1 MVACTAKGIQIA
13 GKSRA
18 IHRTPGSQQDIPLT
32 GLVCFDLEQSLALRF
47 ESGIA
52 VGPCQAAIDKK
63 PVADCTDRGDA
74 SEVPIDGVEG
84 RGKQKAGGRSSD
96 ITITPQ
102 SEDLRVEQVNPIVDR
117 SLRFVVVEDQDQV
130 AATVEVRDQR
140 CDATRKV
147 GEDDKPV
154 VIVENSLKHH
164 RVGLF
169 EADPADVEFLA
180 LEGSGQNRT
189 GAQSIGVV
197 VVEYL
202 YPPVRPVI
210 DLRDGIFHGGD
221 QIAEHHPAPLAMN
234 LSANPSRMPS
244 SAATSRAV

>member
-1 MVACTAKGIQIA
+1 M
-13 GKSRA
+13 
-18 IHRTPGSQQDIPLT
+18 
-32 GLVCFDLEQSLALRF
+32 
-47 ESGIA
+47 
-52 VGPCQAAIDKK
+52 
-63 PVADCTDRGDA
+63 
-74 SEVPIDGVEG
+74 
-84 RGKQKAGGRSSD
+84 
-96 ITITPQ
+96 
-102 SEDLRVEQVNPIVDR
+102 NPIVDR

-164 RVGLF
+164 WVGLF

-202 YPPVRPVI
+202 YPPVRPAI
-210 DLRDGIFHGGD
+210 DLRNGDFHGGD